1 MRVIVVGAG
10 IIGAAIADALASRG
24 ATVTVLDMRSPGRGA
39 SQASAGVL
47 APFTEASGKTALFE
61 LCVRSLALYD
71 GFLAS
76 LAERTGRPL
85 EHVEHVRN
93 GTVEVALSA
102 DEAVRLQ
109 TAQSW
114 LTEHGIE
121 CRWLEPADLR
131 MWEPSVAPTAVG
143 ALAIASQGFVNV
155 PALIGALVQSAR
167 LAGATFISQ
176 AEVLEVVPFRDH
188 VDVRAGAERYS
199 ADRVVIAAGSWSKRV
214 RIAHV
219 PPLPVHPIR
228 GQLLHL
234 RWNRGPM
241 PTRVVWGH
249 DCYTVPWH
257 DGTLLVGAT
266 VEDAGFDETSTVDGV
281 RLLTTAVA
289 RLIPDAQHAA
299 VADVRVGLRPATPDG
314 LPLIGPLAAAPAVTL
329 ATGHYRNG
337 ILLTPLTA
345 QLVADSVLDGSVDPL
360 FAATTPDRFTRPI
373 AHGARI

>member
-10 IIGAAIADALASRG
+10 IIGAAVADALAARG

-39 SQASAGVL
+39 SHASAGVL

-61 LCVRSLALYD
+61 LCVRSLGLYD

-76 LAERTGRPL
+76 LVARSGRQ
-85 EHVEHVRN
+85 VEHVRN

-102 DEAVRLQ
+102 DEAVHLQ

-114 LTEHGIE
+114 LTDHAIE
-121 CRWLEPADLR
+121 CQWLEPPDLR
-131 MWEPSVAPTAVG
+131 MWEPSVASSAVG
-143 ALAIASQGFVNV
+143 GLVIPSQGFVNV
-155 PALIGALVQSAR
+155 PAMIGALVQSAR
-167 LAGATFISQ
+167 LAGVTFISQ
-176 AEVLEVVPFRDH
+176 AEAIEVVPFRDH
-188 VDVRAGAERYS
+188 AEVRAGAERYS
-199 ADRVVIAAGSWSKRV
+199 ADRVVVAAGSWSKRV

-241 PTRVVWGH
+241 PTRVVWGR

-266 VEDAGFDETSTVDGV
+266 VEDVGFDETSTVDGV
-281 RLLTTAVA
+281 RVLTTAVA
-289 RLIPDAQHAA
+289 NLIPDAQHAA

-314 LPLIGPLAAAPAVTL
+314 LPLIGPLAAAPTVTL

-345 QLVADSVLDGSVDPL
+345 QLVADSVLDGTVDPL
-360 FAATTPDRFTRPI
+360 LTATTPDRFTRPI